1 MSIPKEP
8 RQQMINMMYLVL
20 TALLALNVSAEVLNA
35 FKLVADGMGNSN
47 TVVDTKN
54 ETVLTVFQRAAG
66 KGTAEQQQLYASALE
81 AKKLADEFDQYII
94 DLRYE
99 LVAASGGWLEGSDSS
114 ELKVMKNY
122 DGPTRLMIKQ
132 GKGEELEQKIK
143 DLETQLLA
151 LPGLS
156 PADVDALKEQI
167 TLTTEYNEKNAK
179 KLGKKNWSAYHFDH
193 VPIVAVNTL
202 LYKFQGDAV
211 NSSGQV
217 IETLY
222 KKIGEMKYDFDQL
235 SAMVSAPASYVMKG
249 DPYNAKIFL
258 TASTSSATPKVYE
271 GAFDKSTGVYDA
283 SGALVIK
290 LEKNPLVG
298 GGKQVPQDQIVGG
311 QWQFKDANT
320 GAAGERVKTGVVEIP
335 KPGSPGVFEYY
346 PFEFRYN
353 VADLGVAV
361 SPDKMNVFYIGVDN
375 PVTITVT
382 GMTSD
387 KVSASLTGGMGSIK
401 KVSGSEYTVNVNKV
415 GTTSVAVSGVGPDGK
430 TKQLDTKEFRIKRV
444 PDPIAKVGTSAGGK
458 VPAAQFKVQRGV
470 IPVLE
475 DFVFD
480 IKFVVVSFELTFSAK
495 RQDLITKRANNGA
508 FTGEMIEMLNRSK
521 PGDVFYLDEV
531 RVKGPDG
538 QIRKLPSIAYTLI

>member
-35 FKLVADGMGNSN
+35 FKLVGDGMNYSNS
-47 TVVDTKN
+47 VVDQKN
-54 ETVLTVFQRAAG
+54 TTVLKTF
-66 KGTAEQQQLYASALE
+66 ASATASGTDE
-81 AKKLADEFDQYII
+81 QKQWFASAQQAEKMAKDFDAYIVS
-94 DLRYE
+94 LREE
-99 LVAASGGWLEGSDSS
+99 LVMASGGWLEGSNKE

-122 DGPTRLMIKQ
+122 DGPTLLMIKK
-132 GKGEELEQKIK
+132 GKGKELEAAIAKLK
-143 DLETQLLA
+143 ADLLA

-156 PADVDALKEQI
+156 PEDVKALTDQI
-167 TLTTEYNEKNAK
+167 TLTTAYNEANAK
-179 KLGKKNWSAYHFDH
+179 KLGKKDWSAYHFDH

-202 LYKFQGDAV
+202 LYKFQSDAV
-211 NSSGQV
+211 SSAGLV
-217 IETLY
+217 MEALY
-222 KKIGEMKYDFDQL
+222 KKIGEAKYDFDQL
-235 SAMVSAPASYVMKG
+235 NATISADASYVMKG
-249 DPYNAKIFL
+249 DPYMAKIFL
-258 TASTSSATPKVYE
+258 TASSSSTTPEILLGQIDRSVAPDNKKV
-271 GAFDKSTGVYDA
+271 G
-283 SGALVIK
+283 
-290 LEKNPLVG
+290 KNPIVG
-298 GGKQVPQDQIVGG
+298 GGSPVAAEQIKSGV
-311 QWQFKDANT
+311 WEYEDRNT
-320 GAAGERVKTGVVEIP
+320 GAAGERAKSGAIKVP
-335 KPGSPGVFEYY
+335 KPGSKGEFEYY

-387 KVSASLTGGMGSIK
+387 KVSASLTGGMGTIK

-415 GTTSVAVSGVGPDGK
+415 GETEVAVTGVGPDGK
-430 TKQLDTKEFRIKRV
+430 SKQLDTKKFRVKRV

-480 IKFVVVSFELTFSAK
+480 IKFVVVSFEITYAAK
-495 RQDLITKRANNGA
+495 RQDLITKKATSGA
-508 FTGEMIEMLNRSK
+508 FTGEMIELLNRSK

>member
-47 TVVDTKN
+47 AVVDTKN
-54 ETVLTVFQRAAG
+54 ETVLTVFSAAAG
-66 KGTAEQQQLYASALE
+66 KGTPDQKVLYSSALK
-81 AKKLADEFDQYII
+81 AKELADGFDTYIN
-94 DLRYE
+94 DLREE
-99 LVAASGGWLEGSDSS
+99 LVQGSGGWLEGSDKQ

-122 DGPTRLMIKQ
+122 DGPTLIMIKK
-132 GKGEELEQKIK
+132 GKGKELEAKIA
-143 DLETQLLA
+143 DLSKQLLE

-156 PADVDALKEQI
+156 PSDIEALKAQI
-167 TLTTEYNEKNAK
+167 TLTTNYNEANAK
-179 KLGKKNWSAYHFDH
+179 KLGKKDWSAYHFDH

-202 LYKFQGDAV
+202 LYKFQGDAI

-235 SAMVSAPASYVMKG
+235 IATTSAPASYVMKG
-249 DPYNAKIFL
+249 EPYSAKIFL
-258 TASTSSATPKVYE
+258 SASSSSTTPE
-271 GAFDKSTGVYDA
+271 ILLGQLDKSIAPDMSKV
-283 SGALVIK
+283 S
-290 LEKNPLVG
+290 KNPVVG
-298 GGKQVPQDQIVGG
+298 GGTLVPSEQIKNGT
-311 QWQFKDANT
+311 WEYEDKNT
-320 GAAGERVKTGVVEIP
+320 GAAGERIKTGAIKVA
-335 KPGSPGVFEYY
+335 KPGSQGEFEYY
-346 PFEFRYN
+346 PFDLRYN

-387 KVSASLTGGMGSIK
+387 KVNASLSGGMGTIK
-401 KVSGSEYTVNVNKV
+401 KVSGSEYVVNVNKV
-415 GTTSVAVSGVGPDGK
+415 GETEVNVTGQGANGSKS
-430 TKQLDTKEFRIKRV
+430 LDTKKFRIKRV

-480 IKFVVVSFELTFSAK
+480 IKFSVVSFEMTFSAK
-495 RQDLITKRANNGA
+495 RQDLITKKATSGA
-508 FTGEMIEMLNRSK
+508 FTGEMIELLNRAK

-538 QIRKLPSIAYTLI
+538 IIRKLPSSAYTLI

>member
-35 FKLVADGMGNSN
+35 FKLVADGMDNSN
-47 TVVDTKN
+47 TVVDEKN
-54 ETVLTVFQRAAG
+54 NTVLTVFSSAAG
-66 KGTAEQQQLYASALE
+66 KGTAEQQQLYQSALK
-81 AKKLADEFDQYII
+81 AKELADEFDKYII
-94 DLRYE
+94 DLREE
-99 LVAASGGWLEGSDSS
+99 LVAASGGWVEGTTD

-132 GKGEELEQKIK
+132 GKGKELEQRIK
-143 DLETQLLA
+143 DMETQLLA

-156 PADVDALKEQI
+156 PSDVEALKAQI
-167 TLTTEYNEKNAK
+167 TLTTEYNVANAK
-179 KLGKKNWSAYHFDH
+179 KLGKKDWAAYHFDH

-249 DPYNAKIFL
+249 DPYNANIFL

-283 SGALVIK
+283 NGSLKIK
-290 LEKNPLVG
+290 LDKNPLVG
-298 GGKQVPQDQIVGG
+298 GGKQVPQEQIVGG

-320 GAAGERVKTGVVEIP
+320 GTAGERVKTGVVEIP
-335 KPGSPGVFEYY
+335 KPGSQGQFEYY

-444 PDPIAKVGTSAGGK
+444 PDPIAKVGTSSGGK

-480 IKFVVVSFELTFSAK
+480 IKFVVVSFELTYAAK
-495 RQDLITKRANNGA
+495 RQDLITKKASSGA

>member
-35 FKLVADGMGNSN
+35 FKLVGDGMDYSNS
-47 TVVDTKN
+47 VVDQKN
-54 ETVLTVFQRAAG
+54 TTVLKTF
-66 KGTAEQQQLYASALE
+66 ASATASGTDE
-81 AKKLADEFDQYII
+81 QKQWFASAQQAEKLAKAFDAYIVS
-94 DLRYE
+94 LREE
-99 LVAASGGWLEGSDSS
+99 LVTASGGWLDPNTKE

-122 DGPTRLMIKQ
+122 DGPTLLMIKK
-132 GKGEELEQKIK
+132 GKGKELETAIAKLK
-143 DLETQLLA
+143 TDLLA

-156 PADVDALKEQI
+156 PEDVKALTDQI
-167 TLTTEYNEKNAK
+167 TLTTAYNEANAK
-179 KLGKKNWSAYHFDH
+179 KLGKKDWAAYHFDH

-202 LYKFQGDAV
+202 LYKFQSDAV
-211 NSSGQV
+211 SSAGLV
-217 IETLY
+217 MEALY
-222 KKIGEMKYDFDQL
+222 KKIGEAKYDFDQL
-235 SAMVSAPASYVMKG
+235 NATISAPASYVMKG
-249 DPYNAKIFL
+249 DPYTASIFL
-258 TASTSSATPKVYE
+258 TASSSSTTPE
-271 GAFDKSTGVYDA
+271 ILLGQIDKSKAPDNGKV
-283 SGALVIK
+283 SQ
-290 LEKNPLVG
+290 NPIVG
-298 GGKQVPQDQIVGG
+298 GGTPVPADQIKNGA
-311 QWQFKDANT
+311 WAYEDRST
-320 GAAGERVKTGVVEIP
+320 GTAGERVKSGAIKVP
-335 KPGSPGVFEYY
+335 KPGAQGQFEYY

-375 PVTITVT
+375 PVTISVT

-387 KVSASLTGGMGSIK
+387 KVSASLTGGMGTIK
-401 KVSGSEYTVNVNKV
+401 KVNGSEYIVNVNKV
-415 GTTSVAVSGVGPDGK
+415 GDTEVAVTGVGPDGK
-430 TKQLDTKEFRIKRV
+430 SKQLDSKKFRVKRV

-470 IPVLE
+470 VPVLE

-480 IKFVVVSFELTFSAK
+480 IKFVVVSFEITYAAK
-495 RQDLITKRANNGA
+495 RQDLITKKATSGA
-508 FTGEMIEMLNRSK
+508 FTAEMIELLNRAK

>member
-35 FKLVADGMGNSN
+35 FKLVADGMGSSN
-47 TVVDTKN
+47 KVVDTKN
-54 ETVLTVFQRAAG
+54 ETVLNVFSKAAG
-66 KGTAEQQQLYASALE
+66 KGTAEQQELYASAIK
-81 AKKLADEFDQYII
+81 AKELAADFDQYII
-94 DLRYE
+94 NLREE
-99 LVAASGGWLEGSDSS
+99 LVAASGGWLEGAEGE

-132 GKGEELEQKIK
+132 GKGKELEDKIAELK
-143 DLETQLLA
+143 NQLLA

-156 PADVDALKEQI
+156 PADVEALQAQI
-167 TLTTEYNEKNAK
+167 TLTTAYNEKNAK
-179 KLGKKNWSAYHFDH
+179 KLGKKDWASYHFDH

-249 DPYNAKIFL
+249 DPYMADVFL
-258 TASTSSATPKVYE
+258 TASSSSTKAEVLLGQLDRSLAYGPDGSKV
-271 GAFDKSTGVYDA
+271 V
-283 SGALVIK
+283 K
-290 LEKNPLVG
+290 LEKNPVVG
-298 GGKQVPQDQIVGG
+298 GGTPVPADQIVNGT
-311 QWQFKDANT
+311 WKFKDT
-320 GAAGERVKTGVVEIP
+320 GTGTAGERAKTGAIKVP
-335 KPGSPGVFEYY
+335 KPGSEGVFEYY

-375 PVTITVT
+375 PVTISVT

-387 KVSASLTGGMGSIK
+387 KVSASLTGGMGTIK
-401 KVSGSEYTVNVNKV
+401 KVNGSEYVVNVTKV
-415 GTTSVAVSGVGPDGK
+415 GETDVAVSGVGPDGK
-430 TKQLDTKEFRIKRV
+430 SKQLDSKKFRIKRV
-444 PDPIAKVGTSAGGK
+444 PDPVAKVGPSAGGK

-480 IKFVVVSFELTFSAK
+480 IKFVVVSFEMTYSAK
-495 RQDLITKRANNGA
+495 RQDLITKKASSGA
-508 FTGEMIEMLNRSK
+508 FTGEMIELLNRAK